1 MSDEYDNGA
10 EFVGRRNFIATTAAS
25 AALAAVG
32 TLASVA
38 ASADEPKPV
47 SPSLAPVR
55 ALVFD
60 VFGTVVD
67 WRASIIREGQLL
79 EKRKGV
85 KADWVKFA
93 DAWRAGYQ
101 PAMKRV
107 RSGELPWVNIDG
119 LHRIILN
126 DLLVQFR
133 IDGLSEDEIDHLNR
147 AWHRLSPWPDS
158 VGGLNR
164 LKTRYTLST
173 LSNGNVSLLVDMAK
187 NAGLPWDCV
196 LSAEVFNHYKPDPE
210 VYLGAAN
217 LLGPTPGQVMM
228 VAAHLGD
235 LLAATKTRL
244 AHSARD
250 ATAGVWSGRKR
261 KYGDRRRRR
270 GRYSR
275 IGLRGSGGPAWS
287 LK

>member
-1 MSDEYDNGA
+1 MSDQNDNKT
-10 EFVGRRNFIATTAAS
+10 EFAGRREFIATTVAS
-25 AALAAVG
+25 AAFAAVG
-32 TLASVA
+32 TLASA
-38 ASADEPKPV
+38 AVSADGPKQL

-79 EKRKGV
+79 GKRKGL
-85 KADWVKFA
+85 KADWIKFA

-119 LHRIILN
+119 LHRIILD
-126 DLLVQFR
+126 DLLVQFQ

-164 LKTRYTLST
+164 LKARYTIST

-210 VYLGAAN
+210 VYLGAAK
-217 LLGPTPGQVMM
+217 LLGPKPEQVMM

-235 LLAATKTRL
+235 LLAAKKL
-244 AHSARD
+244 
-250 ATAGVWSGRKR
+250 
-261 KYGDRRRRR
+261 
-270 GRYSR
+270 
-275 IGLRGSGGPAWS
+275 GLRTALVTRPLEFGPDGNANTAADGEGVVDIVAS
-287 LK
+287 DFVDLAAQLGA

>member
-1 MSDEYDNGA
+1 MSDQNDNKT
-10 EFVGRRNFIATTAAS
+10 EFAGRREFIATIVAS

-32 TLASVA
+32 TLASA
-38 ASADEPKPV
+38 AVSADGPKQL

-79 EKRKGV
+79 GKRKGL
-85 KADWVKFA
+85 KADWIKFA

-119 LHRIILN
+119 LHRIILD
-126 DLLVQFR
+126 DLLVQFQ

-164 LKTRYTLST
+164 LKARYTIST

-210 VYLGAAN
+210 VYLGAAK
-217 LLGPTPGQVMM
+217 LLGPKPEQVMM

-235 LLAATKTRL
+235 LLAAKKL
-244 AHSARD
+244 
-250 ATAGVWSGRKR
+250 
-261 KYGDRRRRR
+261 
-270 GRYSR
+270 
-275 IGLRGSGGPAWS
+275 GLRTALVTRPLEFGPDGNANTAADGEGVVDIVAS
-287 LK
+287 DFVDLAAQLGA

>member
-1 MSDEYDNGA
+1 MSDQSNSGTELA
-10 EFVGRRNFIATTAAS
+10 TGRRGFITATAAS
-25 AALAAVG
+25 VALAAVG
-32 TLASVA
+32 TLTTA
-38 ASADEPKPV
+38 AAAEAEPCAGAAQW
-47 SPSLAPVR
+47 PSKVR

-67 WRASIIREGQLL
+67 WRSSIIREGQLL

-119 LHRIILN
+119 LNRIILD

-133 IDGLSEDEIDHLNR
+133 IAGLSEEEIDHLNR
-147 AWHRLSPWPDS
+147 GWHRLSPWPDT

-173 LSNGNVSLLVDMAK
+173 LSNGNVALLVNMAK

-210 VYLGAAN
+210 VYQGAAK
-217 LLGPTPGQVMM
+217 LLGPKPEQVMM
-228 VAAHLGD
+228 VAAHMDD
-235 LLAATKTRL
+235 LLAAKK
-244 AHSARD
+244 
-250 ATAGVWSGRKR
+250 V
-261 KYGDRRRRR
+261 
-270 GRYSR
+270 
-275 IGLRGSGGPAWS
+275 GLRTALVTRPLEFGADRKADTAADGEGVVDIVASDFVDLAVKLGV
-287 LK
+287 

>member
-1 MSDEYDNGA
+1 MSDQNDNKTELA
-10 EFVGRRNFIATTAAS
+10 GRREFIATTAAS

-32 TLASVA
+32 TLASA
-38 ASADEPKPV
+38 AVSADEPKRV
-47 SPSLAPVR
+47 SPLLVQVR

-85 KADWVKFA
+85 KADWIKFA
-93 DAWRAGYQ
+93 DSWRAGYQ

-119 LHRIILN
+119 LHRIILD
-126 DLLVQFR
+126 DLLVQFQ

-164 LKTRYTLST
+164 LKARYTLST

-210 VYLGAAN
+210 VYLGAAK
-217 LLGPTPGQVMM
+217 LLGPKPEQVMM

-235 LLAATKTRL
+235 LLAAKKL
-244 AHSARD
+244 
-250 ATAGVWSGRKR
+250 
-261 KYGDRRRRR
+261 
-270 GRYSR
+270 
-275 IGLRGSGGPAWS
+275 GLRTALVTRPLEFGPDGKANTAADGEGVVDIVAS
-287 LK
+287 DFMDLAVQLGA

>member
-1 MSDEYDNGA
+1 MSDQNDNKTKFA
-10 EFVGRRNFIATTAAS
+10 GRREFIATTVAS

-32 TLASVA
+32 TLASA
-38 ASADEPKPV
+38 AVSADGPKQL

-79 EKRKGV
+79 GKRKGL
-85 KADWVKFA
+85 KADWIKFA

-119 LHRIILN
+119 LHRIILD
-126 DLLVQFR
+126 DLLVQFQ

-164 LKTRYTLST
+164 LKARYTIST

-210 VYLGAAN
+210 VYLGAAK
-217 LLGPTPGQVMM
+217 LLGPKPEQVMM

-235 LLAATKTRL
+235 LLAAKKL
-244 AHSARD
+244 
-250 ATAGVWSGRKR
+250 
-261 KYGDRRRRR
+261 
-270 GRYSR
+270 
-275 IGLRGSGGPAWS
+275 GLRTALVTRPLEFGPDGNANTAADGEGVVDIVAS
-287 LK
+287 DFVDLAAQLGA